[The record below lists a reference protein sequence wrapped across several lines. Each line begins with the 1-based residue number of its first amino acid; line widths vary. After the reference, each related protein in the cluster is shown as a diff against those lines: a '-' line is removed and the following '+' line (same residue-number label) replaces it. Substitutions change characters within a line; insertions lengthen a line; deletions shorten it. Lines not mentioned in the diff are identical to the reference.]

1 MNKFS
6 GETYAQMSTVNIA
19 FFEGNP
25 EDFLYI
31 INFQKVRNDWTDVLI
46 FRCDAL
52 RRVLVNVY
60 ISRCLYSKV
69 RRGKI
74 SSTVL
79 EIKTL

>member
-6 GETYAQMSTVNIA
+6 GETYAQMSNAVNIA
-19 FFEGNP
+19 LFESNP

-52 RRVLVNVY
+52 WRV
-60 ISRCLYSKV
+60 
-69 RRGKI
+69 
-74 SSTVL
+74 
-79 EIKTL
+79 

>member
-19 FFEGNP
+19 FFESNP
-25 EDFLYI
+25 EDFLYV

-52 RRVLVNVY
+52 RRV
-60 ISRCLYSKV
+60 
-69 RRGKI
+69 
-74 SSTVL
+74 
-79 EIKTL
+79 